1 MNDLTTSDFSER
13 LKEFEEHIVRA
24 MNGFDGME
32 SAAKA
37 VAKRLTALQNV
48 GERS

>member
-1 MNDLTTSDFSER
+1 MNDLTTPGFSER
-13 LKEFEEHIVRA
+13 LKDFEEHVAKA
-24 MNGFDGME
+24 MDGFDSME
-32 SAAKA
+32 SAARI